1 MLVLT
6 AAVILVGTL
15 CALDLLMTFGVV
27 RRLRE
32 HTATLEDL
40 LSRGGGAAPIGPAIA
55 GDLPGPGKEV
65 GSFTATAVDG
75 TRISLDLLPANHVA
89 VFLTSDCPSCKDQ
102 VPALSSWAAAQDRA
116 RTVVVVDGRLA
127 DPAELVA
134 ALSPVATV
142 VVESTDIPVTE
153 AYGVHAFPSFAVVE
167 DGKVSYSSLDFFRLP
182 VAA

>member
-1 MLVLT
+1 MFVLT
-6 AAVILVGTL
+6 AAVVLLGAL
-15 CALDLLMTFGVV
+15 CALDLLLTFGVV

-40 LSRGGGAAPIGPAIA
+40 LNRGGAAPMGPAIA
-55 GDLPGPGKEV
+55 GDLPAAGKEV
-65 GSFTATAVDG
+65 GPFAATTVDG
-75 TRISLDLLPANHVA
+75 APVSRELLPANHVA

-102 VPALSSWAAAQDRA
+102 VPALRSWAAAQDRA

-142 VVESTDIPVTE
+142 VVESVDIPVTE
-153 AYGVHAFPSFAVVE
+153 AYGVHAFPSFAVVA
-167 DGKVSYSSLDFFRLP
+167 DGRVTYSSLDFFRLP

>member
-6 AAVILVGTL
+6 TAVILLGAL
-15 CALDLLMTFGVV
+15 CALDLLLTFGVI

-40 LSRGGGAAPIGPAIA
+40 LRRGGGAPVGPAIA
-55 GDLPGPGKEV
+55 GDLPAAGKEV
-65 GSFTATAVDG
+65 GPFAATTVDG
-75 TRISLDLLPANHVA
+75 AEISRDLVPADHVA

-102 VPALSSWAAAQDRA
+102 VPALRSWAAAQDRE

-127 DPAELVA
+127 DPAELVE
-134 ALSPVATV
+134 ALAPVATV
-142 VVESTDIPVTE
+142 VVESTGIPVTE
-153 AYGVHAFPSFAVVE
+153 AYGVHAFPSFAVVA
-167 DGKVSYSSLDFFRLP
+167 GGRVAYSSLDFFRLP